1 MTPAGKG
8 CLYCRNEHQRQV
20 RHHPNSGSPPVWPGN
35 GSGRD
40 LWFCRGFTL
49 LEIMVVLVL
58 IGIIFSFAVLS
69 VSRNDQDEVMKRET
83 RRLATLIDMA
93 NNEAVIRG
101 QELAIHFTK
110 EGYAFLVLQI
120 EGWQELPDD
129 PLLKPHK
136 LPAGFS
142 VRIEVEGDPPGLG
155 QKDKKTE
162 KTEKTEKTGETLT
175 PQVYILSSGEM
186 TPFSATLQ
194 AEHSQI
200 RYHLTAT
207 MLGKLDWEAEKTF

>member
-1 MTPAGKG
+1 VPFTYTHYFSGMTPAGKG
-8 CLYCRNEHQRQV
+8 
-20 RHHPNSGSPPVWPGN
+20 
-35 GSGRD
+35 
-40 LWFCRGFTL
+40 RGFTL

-69 VSRNDQDEVMKRET
+69 VNRNDQDEVTKRET

-101 QELAIHFTK
+101 QELAIHFTRD
-110 EGYAFLVLQI
+110 GYAFLVLQL

-155 QKDKKTE
+155 QKDKEDTPGLGQQDK
-162 KTEKTEKTGETLT
+162 KADAALT

-186 TPFSATLQ
+186 TPFSATFQ
-194 AEHSQI
+194 AEHSQV

>member
-1 MTPAGKG
+1 MTPAW
-8 CLYCRNEHQRQV
+8 RER
-20 RHHPNSGSPPVWPGN
+20 RP
-35 GSGRD
+35 
-40 LWFCRGFTL
+40 CRGFTL
-49 LEIMVVLVL
+49 LEVMVVLVL

-69 VSRNDQDEVMKRET
+69 VSRNDEDEVMKRET

-101 QELAIHFTK
+101 QELAIHFTRD
-110 EGYAFLVLQI
+110 GYAFMVLQPD
-120 EGWQELPDD
+120 GWKELPDD

-142 VRIEVEGDPPGLG
+142 VRIEVEGDAPGLA
-155 QKDKKTE
+155 QKEKGDVPGLAQQDKE
-162 KTEKTEKTGETLT
+162 KEKEKDNDTLT

-194 AEHSQI
+194 AEHSQV

-207 MLGKLDWEAEKTF
+207 MLGKLDWEAEKLF

>member
-1 MTPAGKG
+1 VDSVAISHALDLSGMTQAGQG
-8 CLYCRNEHQRQV
+8 C
-20 RHHPNSGSPPVWPGN
+20 RHS
-35 GSGRD
+35 RY
-40 LWFCRGFTL
+40 LRFCRGFTL
-49 LEIMVVLVL
+49 LEVMVVLVL

-101 QELAIHFTK
+101 QELAIHFT
-110 EGYAFLVLQI
+110 EDGYAFLVLQI
-120 EGWQELPDD
+120 DGWQELPDD

-155 QKDKKTE
+155 QKDENDKKTE
-162 KTEKTEKTGETLT
+162 KADDTLT

-194 AEHSQI
+194 LENSRI
-200 RYHLTAT
+200 RYHLTAS

>member
-1 MTPAGKG
+1 MTPA
-8 CLYCRNEHQRQV
+8 RR
-20 RHHPNSGSPPVWPGN
+20 
-35 GSGRD
+35 GRRP
-40 LWFCRGFTL
+40 CRGFTL
-49 LEIMVVLVL
+49 LEVMVVLVL

-69 VSRNDQDEVMKRET
+69 VSRNDEGEVMKRET

-101 QELAIHFTK
+101 QELAIHFTRD
-110 EGYAFLVLQI
+110 GYAFLLLQL
-120 EGWQELPDD
+120 EGWKELPDD

-155 QKDKKTE
+155 QEEKGDAPGLSQQDKKAD
-162 KTEKTEKTGETLT
+162 ETLT

-194 AEHSQI
+194 AEHSQV

-207 MLGKLDWEAEKTF
+207 MLGKLDWEAEKRF

>member
-1 MTPAGKG
+1 MSVDSVAISHALDLSEMTPTW
-8 CLYCRNEHQRQV
+8 R
-20 RHHPNSGSPPVWPGN
+20 
-35 GSGRD
+35 GRRA
-40 LWFCRGFTL
+40 CRGFTL
-49 LEIMVVLVL
+49 LEVMVVLVL

-110 EGYAFLVLQI
+110 DGYAFLVLQI

-155 QKDKKTE
+155 QKDKKD
-162 KTEKTEKTGETLT
+162 KKADDTLT

-194 AEHSQI
+194 AENSRV
-200 RYHLTAT
+200 RYHLTAS